1 LSEYLSILAEIIIMC
16 LEYARKSWEVY
27 IKNPMPFLWAI
38 VLTGLIQASGSA
50 LTSLFIFGSPFAI
63 FSESISSE
71 TIAEMPGLGFG
82 VAFMI
87 LTVVIVLI
95 MNTGIYGMA
104 AESLKKKTS
113 LATMARTINSKW
125 AYAILANVIIL
136 MIAIIAAFPAIM
148 VMLSPL
154 EGTYLV
160 LAMALSGLFLLGI
173 VILFALVYPA
183 LIESKS
189 AVQAVKLS
197 VYVVRRN
204 YIQAVLL
211 IAFFLLLS
219 SIISII
225 PLIGQVIAVLVIM
238 PCSSIALTYFYQ
250 KNKKKS

>member
-1 LSEYLSILAEIIIMC
+1 MC

-27 IKNPMPFLWAI
+27 IKNPMPFLWAV
-38 VLTGLIQASGSA
+38 VLTSLIQAAGSA
-50 LTSLFIFGSPFAI
+50 LTSMFIFGSPFAI
-63 FSESISSE
+63 FSESIGNE

-87 LTVVIVLI
+87 LTVATVLI
-95 MNTGIYGMA
+95 MNIGIYGMA

-113 LATMARTINSKW
+113 LATMAKTMNSKW
-125 AYAILANVIIL
+125 AYSILANVIIL
-136 MIAIIAAFPAIM
+136 LIAIIAAFPAIM

-154 EGTYLV
+154 EGMYLV
-160 LAMALSGLFLLGI
+160 IAMAISGLFLLGI
-173 VILFALVYPA
+173 IVLFTLVYPA
-183 LIESKS
+183 LIESRS

-197 VYVVRRN
+197 VSVVRRA
-204 YIQAVLL
+204 YLQAVAL
-211 IAFFLLLS
+211 IAFFLLIS

-250 KNKKKS
+250 KNKKRS